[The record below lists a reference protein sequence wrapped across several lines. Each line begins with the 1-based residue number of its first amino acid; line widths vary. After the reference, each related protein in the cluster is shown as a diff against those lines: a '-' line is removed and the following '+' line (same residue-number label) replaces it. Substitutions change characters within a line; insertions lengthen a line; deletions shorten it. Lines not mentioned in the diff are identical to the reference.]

1 MVCPQLLMVGFS
13 TIMIFR
19 VIYQTVLDGSAR
31 EKEKK
36 MQGEVTDFTLLNPSQ
51 HEVETKPKSAM
62 DKDED

>member
-13 TIMIFR
+13 TIIIFR

-36 MQGEVTDFTLLNPSQ
+36 MQGEVTDFTLLNPSL
-51 HEVETKPKSAM
+51 HEVEPKPT
-62 DKDED
+62 